1 MNKKSKTKLL
11 EKLDDLSLN
20 VTNNDVQMATEF
32 LKGLG
37 IDADEE
43 AAFGLKEIQ
52 RTYFLAKAHQNQARD
67 KSLLQILQTKIKE
80 SFEKNASLTGQIL
93 QNALGQ
99 NRASFQFRNI
109 ENWSEDEMR
118 DVLSDIEITKLLED
132 LDNLEE

>member
-11 EKLDDLSLN
+11 EKFDDLSLN
-20 VTNNDVQMATEF
+20 VTNDDVQMATEF
-32 LKGLG
+32 LKELG
-37 IDADEE
+37 IDTEEE

-67 KSLLQILQTKIKE
+67 TSLLQILRTRIKE

-93 QNALGQ
+93 QNALSQ
-99 NRASFQFRNI
+99 KRASFQFRNI

-118 DVLSDIEITKLLED
+118 EVLSDIDLTKLLED
-132 LDNLEE
+132 LDNLEK